1 MLIDAIQLDLWVD
14 HEIEV
19 AMRNGTVDAV
29 EKMREGRR
37 LSSNEERLI
46 NRWKQ
51 VNKIIAETSCH

>member
-1 MLIDAIQLDLWVD
+1 MLIDAILLDLWVD

-46 NRWKQ
+46 NKWKQ
-51 VNKIIAETSCH
+51 VNQIIAETSCH